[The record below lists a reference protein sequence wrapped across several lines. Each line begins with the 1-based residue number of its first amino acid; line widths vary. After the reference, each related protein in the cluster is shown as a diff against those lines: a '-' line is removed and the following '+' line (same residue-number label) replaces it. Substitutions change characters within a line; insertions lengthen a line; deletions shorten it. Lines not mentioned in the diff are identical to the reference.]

1 MAAYATV
8 AQFRLLAPMAQAFVN
23 MSDAQISATL
33 EDNSRLADGYLMRK
47 FRLPLISWQGDL
59 TRKIIDLSAWDLMV
73 TRGYNPETQD
83 AVLETRYRLAMK
95 WLEGI
100 PNNTTPMVIDSSGST
115 EAGTN
120 ALTPTVSTAVQ
131 RGFSDRPVQPTTAG
145 AGQVPGDF
153 VGT

>member
-47 FRLPLISWQGDL
+47 FVLPLVSWQGDL

-83 AVLETRYRLAMK
+83 AVLETRYRMAMK
-95 WLEGI
+95 WLESI
-100 PNNTTPMVIDSSGST
+100 PNATTPLVVDSSGST
-115 EAGTN
+115 TPGTN
-120 ALTPTVSTAVQ
+120 TLTPTVSSATQ
-131 RGFSDRPVQPTTAG
+131 RGFSDRPVQPTATG
-145 AGQVPGDF
+145 MGQVPGDYI
-153 VGT
+153 GN